1 MTFPSFE
8 PCVLAEVI
16 SHVMSCDAHNNNSLQ
31 VLAVRQGELDLH
43 GRPRNVTWV
52 QLAQTANKNSSLL
65 HVLEPV
71 DWLPGDQI
79 VIASTTKDG
88 NETKVSCHGDD

>member
-1 MTFPSFE
+1 M
-8 PCVLAEVI
+8 
-16 SHVMSCDAHNNNSLQ
+16 
-31 VLAVRQGELDLH
+31 AVRQGELDLH

-52 QLAQTANKNSSLL
+52 RLAQTANKNSSLL

-71 DWLPGDQI
+71 DWISGDQI

-88 NETKVSCHGDD
+88 NETEVSCSNDKRLFINVSNIRQTLLPMLQVMVLQ

>member
-1 MTFPSFE
+1 M
-8 PCVLAEVI
+8 I
-16 SHVMSCDAHNNNSLQ
+16 NHVMSCDAHNNSLQ
-31 VLAVRQGELDLH
+31 VPAVRQGELDLH
-43 GRPRNVTWV
+43 GHPRNVTWV

-65 HVLEPV
+65 YVLEPV

-88 NETKVSCHGDD
+88 NETEVSCHGDD

>member
-1 MTFPSFE
+1 
-8 PCVLAEVI
+8 
-16 SHVMSCDAHNNNSLQ
+16 

-43 GRPRNVTWV
+43 GQPKNVTWV
-52 QLAQTANKNSSLL
+52 RLSQTANQNSSLL

-71 DWLPGDQI
+71 DWISGDQI

-88 NETKVSCHGDD
+88 NETEVSHDDCY

>member
-1 MTFPSFE
+1 M
-8 PCVLAEVI
+8 
-16 SHVMSCDAHNNNSLQ
+16 
-31 VLAVRQGELDLH
+31 RQGELDLH

-52 QLAQTANKNSSLL
+52 RLAQTASANSSLL

-71 DWLPGDQI
+71 DWISGDQI

-88 NETKVSCHGDD
+88 NETEVSCHDNGN

>member
-1 MTFPSFE
+1 M
-8 PCVLAEVI
+8 
-16 SHVMSCDAHNNNSLQ
+16 
-31 VLAVRQGELDLH
+31 
-43 GRPRNVTWV
+43 TWV
-52 QLAQTANKNSSLL
+52 RLAHTANKNSSLL

-88 NETKVSCHGDD
+88 NETEVSCHGDN